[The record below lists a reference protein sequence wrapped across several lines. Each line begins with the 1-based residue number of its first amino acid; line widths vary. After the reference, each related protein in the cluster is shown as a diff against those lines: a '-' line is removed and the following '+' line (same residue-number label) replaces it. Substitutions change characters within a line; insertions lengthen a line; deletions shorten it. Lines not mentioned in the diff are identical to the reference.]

1 MMVASKALLAALMLS
16 LFPLVPAF
24 GAEQVLTIY
33 TSRKDELIK
42 PQLEEFTKKTGIK
55 VEMLYDEAPK
65 LIARLES
72 EGKDS
77 PADVLMPADVANMEL
92 AASKGLL
99 APTKSDTLNAIIP
112 EALRDKDG
120 KWYGLGQRLRVVFF
134 SKEKVKPSELS
145 TYEDLA
151 DPKWKG
157 QILVRSSSHPYN
169 LSLIAAMIAEGGA
182 EKAESWAKGI
192 TANLARAPQGGDTDQ
207 IRAVAAGEAKLAIAN
222 SYYYAR
228 MLNSPQPEM
237 KEAAA
242 KVGIFFPNQNP
253 AKGELQGAHLNLSG
267 AGVVST
273 SQHKELAVKFIEY
286 LASEEGQRLYADSN
300 FEYPVNAKV
309 EPSATLKNFG
319 AYKADARALPQLA
332 GHVQEAIRIAD
343 RSGWK

>member
-1 MMVASKALLAALMLS
+1 MSFTTKSVLAALVLS
-16 LFPLVPAF
+16 LFPLAPAYS
-24 GAEQVLTIY
+24 AEQTLTIY
-33 TSRKDELIK
+33 TSRKEELIK
-42 PQLEEFTKKTGIK
+42 PQLDEFTKKTGIK

-242 KVGIFFPNQNP
+242 KVGMFFPNQNP

-267 AGVVST
+267 AGVVAT
-273 SQHKELAVKFIEY
+273 SRHKELAVKFIEY

-300 FEYPVNAKV
+300 FEYPVNSKV
-309 EPSATLKNFG
+309 EPSATLKSFG

-332 GHVQEAIRIAD
+332 SHVQEAIRIAD